1 MKALIILIT
10 FALSLSIAK
19 ANASDYLSHE
29 SLAHI
34 NLDGLK
40 IIDDENQ
47 DTLMYRFKKVAR
59 PSREMKAFIQDKIGT
74 QPISKIWGL
83 ATASSFKNILV
94 FVART
99 EYADHFQLFI
109 IFVNSSGSSFVLDY
123 DILDASPESLVL
135 ENGPSDELLRYKAI
149 GSGPLFP

>member
-1 MKALIILIT
+1 MRAFLILIT
-10 FALSLSIAK
+10 FALSLSIAQ
-19 ANASDYLSHE
+19 ASDYLSHE

-34 NLDGLK
+34 NLNGLK
-40 IIDDENQ
+40 ILDEDNQ
-47 DTLMYRFKKVAR
+47 DTLMYRFKKVSR
-59 PSREMKAFIQDKIGT
+59 PSRELNAFIQEQVGT
-74 QPISKIWGL
+74 QPISKVWAL

-99 EYADHFQLFI
+99 QYAQNFQLFI

-123 DILDASPESLVL
+123 EILDASPESLVL

>member
-1 MKALIILIT
+1 MRAFLILIT
-10 FALSLSIAK
+10 FALSLGIAQ
-19 ANASDYLSHE
+19 ASDYLSHE

-34 NLDGLK
+34 NLNGLQ
-40 IIDDENQ
+40 ILDEDNQ
-47 DTLMYRFKKVAR
+47 DTLMYRFKKMPR
-59 PSREMKAFIQDKIGT
+59 PSRELKAFIQEQTGT
-74 QPISKIWGL
+74 EPISKVWAL
-83 ATASSFKNILV
+83 ANASSIRNILV

-99 EYADHFQLFI
+99 QHAKNFQLFI

-123 DILDASPESLVL
+123 EILDASPETLVL